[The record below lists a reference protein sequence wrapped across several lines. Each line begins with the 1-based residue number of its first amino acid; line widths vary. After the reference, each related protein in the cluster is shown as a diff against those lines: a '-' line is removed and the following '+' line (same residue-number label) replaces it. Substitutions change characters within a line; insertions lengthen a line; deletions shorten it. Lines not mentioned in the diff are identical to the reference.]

1 MLLLA
6 QDGGGSALAS
16 FLPLILIGAFFWFVM
31 IRPQRKRQQERKQM
45 MDRLAVGNDVVTI
58 GGLHGQVEQ
67 LGDGWVDLLVNDDV
81 VLRFS
86 RTAIGEVV
94 TPADLDEVPPADDTP
109 DDADELAAADDEAGW
124 PDREDG

>member
-6 QDGGGSALAS
+6 QDAGGQLAT

-31 IRPQRKRQQERKQM
+31 IRPQRKRQQERKAM
-45 MDRLAVGNDVVTI
+45 MDSLAVGNDIVTI
-58 GGLHGQVEQ
+58 GGLHGRIEE
-67 LGDGWVDLLVNDDV
+67 LGDGWVDLLVTDDV

-94 TPADLDEVPPADDTP
+94 TASDLDELPAAEP
-109 DDADELAAADDEAGW
+109 DEPVVAADDDTGW
-124 PDREDG
+124 PDSDDR

>member
-6 QDGGGSALAS
+6 QDAGGQLAT

-31 IRPQRKRQQERKQM
+31 IRPQRKRQQERKAM
-45 MDRLAVGNDVVTI
+45 MDSLAVGNDIVTI
-58 GGLHGQVEQ
+58 GGLHGRIEE
-67 LGDGWVDLLVNDDV
+67 LGDGWVDLLVTEDV

-94 TPADLDEVPPADDTP
+94 TASDLDELPA
-109 DDADELAAADDEAGW
+109 ADEGPDEPVVAADEDTGW
-124 PDREDG
+124 PESDDR